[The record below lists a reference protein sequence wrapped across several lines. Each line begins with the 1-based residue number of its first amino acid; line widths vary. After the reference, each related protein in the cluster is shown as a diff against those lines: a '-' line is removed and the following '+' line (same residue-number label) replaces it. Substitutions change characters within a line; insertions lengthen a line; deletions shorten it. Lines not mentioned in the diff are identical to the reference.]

1 LHFLKDGLKQNYIY
15 LLILIIFS
23 TILFVPSTLDR
34 DLHYRDELRYTEV
47 AREMSETGDY
57 FVPHLGGEIY
67 TDKPPFY
74 FWVLILA
81 KNIFG
86 EYSAAAMAAP
96 SIISAIIIIL
106 LTFYF
111 AKSFL
116 EKKYS
121 FLAGI
126 ILATT
131 LLFFSLSIF
140 VRMDLLMMVFIVASL
155 FSFFKAYQQQKHYLY
170 LLFYLFMGIA
180 TAIKGPAG
188 FLIPLVI
195 IPGFLVWDNN
205 LKELKQMKLFKG
217 ALIFISVILLWLIPA
232 FIFGGREYIYSLVVL
247 QTFGRAVDSFAH
259 NEPFYYYFMTLPVTL
274 LPWTLLLVS
283 SFVYLFKYNE
293 NMSTEL
299 KFILSWFIL
308 PLILFSLF
316 SGKLVFYLL
325 PIYPA
330 AAVLTAYLCR
340 QVIAEQADKRFLVIP
355 VLLTIVI
362 ITAAYFFVPENIEG
376 YNLKQLLNPTFIF
389 MIVSLLVFLPLY
401 LKKKYLA
408 LVYLLTALMLI
419 FSLNLSFLIVPLAS
433 QNYSKKPIAE
443 ELKILREERNI
454 KNIAAYKFGQPET
467 LAVYT
472 DFFIQDVGS
481 KNSLINYLQQ
491 NEEAVILISEDDWR
505 EIKDIFK
512 QKKEVIY
519 HSNDYNL
526 IYHLAN

>member
-1 LHFLKDGLKQNYIY
+1 
-15 LLILIIFS
+15 
-23 TILFVPSTLDR
+23 
-34 DLHYRDELRYTEV
+34 
-47 AREMSETGDY
+47 MSATRDY
-57 FVPHLGGEIY
+57 FVPHLGGEVY
-67 TDKPPFY
+67 TDKPPLY
-74 FWVLILA
+74 FWILLLSQ
-81 KNIFG
+81 KVFG
-86 EYSAAAMAAP
+86 EYSATAMVSP
-96 SIISAIIIIL
+96 SIISAIIVIL
-106 LTFYF
+106 STFYF
-111 AKSFL
+111 ASSFL
-116 EKKYS
+116 KDKYA

-126 ILATT
+126 ILATS

-140 VRMDLLMMVFIVASL
+140 VRMDLSMMVFIVASL
-155 FSFFKAYQQQKHYLY
+155 FSFFKAYQNQKHYLY

-205 LKELKQMKLFKG
+205 LKELKKMKLFKG

-232 FIFGGREYIYSLVVL
+232 FVFGGREYIYSLVVL

-259 NEPFYYYFMTLPVTL
+259 SEPFYYYFMTFPVTF

-283 SFVYLFKYNE
+283 SFFYVFKYNK
-293 NMSTEL
+293 NISTEL
-299 KFILSWFIL
+299 KFVLSWFIL

-340 QVIAEQADKRFLVIP
+340 QIIAEQADKRFLVIP

-362 ITAAYFFVPENIEG
+362 ITAAYFFIPENIEG
-376 YNLKQLLNPTFIF
+376 YNLKKLLNPTFIF
-389 MIVSLLVFLPLY
+389 MIVSLLAFLLIY
-401 LKKKYLA
+401 IKKKYSS
-408 LVYLLTALMLI
+408 LVYLLIALMLI
-419 FSLNLSFLIVPLAS
+419 FSLNLNFLIVPLAS
-433 QNYSKKPIAE
+433 KNYSKKFIAE
-443 ELKILREERNI
+443 ELKMLREEKNI
-454 KNIAAYKFGQPET
+454 DNIAAYRFGQPET

-472 DFFIQDVGS
+472 GFFIRDIGN
-481 KNSLINYLQQ
+481 KESLINYLQQ
-491 NEEAVILISEDDWR
+491 NEEAVILISEDDLR

-512 QKKEVIY
+512 QEKEVIY

-526 IYHLAN
+526 IYHLVN

>member
-1 LHFLKDGLKQNYIY
+1 MHLINSGFKNNYIY
-15 LLILIIFS
+15 LLILIVFS
-23 TILFVPSTLDR
+23 VLLFVPSTLNR

-47 AREMSETGDY
+47 AKEMSANGDY
-57 FVPHLGGEIY
+57 FVPHLGGRIY

-74 FWVLILA
+74 FWILILS

-86 EYSAAAMAAP
+86 EYSAKAMVTP
-96 SIISAIIIIL
+96 SIISAILIIL

-116 EKKYS
+116 EKKYA

-155 FSFFKAYQQQKHYLY
+155 FSFFQAYQNQKHYS
-170 LLFYLFMGIA
+170 LFYLFMGIA

-188 FLIPLVI
+188 FLIPLI
-195 IPGFLVWDNN
+195 IVPGFLAWDNN
-205 LKELKQMKLFKG
+205 LKELKKMKLFKG

-232 FIFGGREYIYSLVVL
+232 FIFGGREYIYHLVIL
-247 QTFGRAVDSFAH
+247 QTFGRAVESFAH
-259 NEPFYYYFMTLPVTL
+259 SEPFYYYFMTLPVTL

-283 SFVYLFKYNE
+283 SFFYVFKYNK
-293 NMSTEL
+293 NISTEL

-330 AAVLTAYLCR
+330 AAILVAYLC
-340 QVIAEQADKRFLVIP
+340 QEIIANKADKSFLVIP

-362 ITAAYFFVPENIEG
+362 ITASYFFIPENIEG
-376 YNLKQLLNPTFIF
+376 YNLKKLLNPTFVF
-389 MIVSLLVFLPLY
+389 MIVSLFAFLLLY
-401 LKKKYLA
+401 LKKKYSS

-419 FSLNLSFLIVPLAS
+419 FSLNLNFLIVPLAS

-443 ELKILREERNI
+443 ELKMLREERNI
-454 KNIAAYKFGQPET
+454 ENIAAYRFGQPET

-472 DFFIQDVGS
+472 DFFIQGIGS
-481 KNSLINYLQQ
+481 KDSLIYYLQQ
-491 NEEAVILISEDDWR
+491 NEEAVILISEDDWS

-512 QKKEVIY
+512 QGKEVIY

-526 IYHLAN
+526 IYHLVN

>member
-1 LHFLKDGLKQNYIY
+1 
-15 LLILIIFS
+15 
-23 TILFVPSTLDR
+23 
-34 DLHYRDELRYTEV
+34 
-47 AREMSETGDY
+47 MSATRDY
-57 FVPHLGGEIY
+57 FVPHLGGEVY
-67 TDKPPFY
+67 TDKPPLY
-74 FWVLILA
+74 FWILLLSQ
-81 KNIFG
+81 KVFG
-86 EYSAAAMAAP
+86 EYSATAMVSP
-96 SIISAIIIIL
+96 SIISAIIVIL

-111 AKSFL
+111 ASSFL
-116 EKKYS
+116 KDKYA

-126 ILATT
+126 ILATS

-140 VRMDLLMMVFIVASL
+140 VRMDLSMMVFIVASL
-155 FSFFKAYQQQKHYLY
+155 FSFFKAYQNQKHYLY

-205 LKELKQMKLFKG
+205 LKELKKMKLFKG

-232 FIFGGREYIYSLVVL
+232 FVFGGREYIYSLVVL

-259 NEPFYYYFMTLPVTL
+259 SEPFYYYFMTLPVTF

-283 SFVYLFKYNE
+283 SFFYVFKYNK
-293 NMSTEL
+293 NISTEL

-340 QVIAEQADKRFLVIP
+340 QIIAEQADKRFLVIP

-362 ITAAYFFVPENIEG
+362 ITAAYFFIPENIEG
-376 YNLKQLLNPTFIF
+376 YNLKKLLNPTFIF
-389 MIVSLLVFLPLY
+389 MIVSLLAFLLIY
-401 LKKKYLA
+401 IKKKYSS
-408 LVYLLTALMLI
+408 LVYLLIALMLI
-419 FSLNLSFLIVPLAS
+419 FSLNLNFLIVPLAS
-433 QNYSKKPIAE
+433 KNYSKKFIAE
-443 ELKILREERNI
+443 ELKMLREEKNI
-454 KNIAAYKFGQPET
+454 DNIAAYRFGQPET

-472 DFFIQDVGS
+472 DFFIRDIGN
-481 KNSLINYLQQ
+481 KESLINYLQQ
-491 NEEAVILISEDDWR
+491 NEEAVILISEDDLR

-512 QKKEVIY
+512 QEKEVIY

-526 IYHLAN
+526 IYHLVN

>member
-1 LHFLKDGLKQNYIY
+1 
-15 LLILIIFS
+15 
-23 TILFVPSTLDR
+23 
-34 DLHYRDELRYTEV
+34 
-47 AREMSETGDY
+47 
-57 FVPHLGGEIY
+57 
-67 TDKPPFY
+67 
-74 FWVLILA
+74 
-81 KNIFG
+81 
-86 EYSAAAMAAP
+86 
-96 SIISAIIIIL
+96 
-106 LTFYF
+106 
-111 AKSFL
+111 
-116 EKKYS
+116 
-121 FLAGI
+121 
-126 ILATT
+126 
-131 LLFFSLSIF
+131 
-140 VRMDLLMMVFIVASL
+140 
-155 FSFFKAYQQQKHYLY
+155 
-170 LLFYLFMGIA
+170 
-180 TAIKGPAG
+180 
-188 FLIPLVI
+188 
-195 IPGFLVWDNN
+195 
-205 LKELKQMKLFKG
+205 
-217 ALIFISVILLWLIPA
+217 
-232 FIFGGREYIYSLVVL
+232 
-247 QTFGRAVDSFAH
+247 
-259 NEPFYYYFMTLPVTL
+259 
-274 LPWTLLLVS
+274 
-283 SFVYLFKYNE
+283 
-293 NMSTEL
+293 
-299 KFILSWFIL
+299 
-308 PLILFSLF
+308 
-316 SGKLVFYLL
+316 
-325 PIYPA
+325 
-330 AAVLTAYLCR
+330 LTAYLCR

>member
-1 LHFLKDGLKQNYIY
+1 M
-15 LLILIIFS
+15 
-23 TILFVPSTLDR
+23 ILFVPSTLNR

-47 AREMSETGDY
+47 AREMSETGNY
-57 FVPHLGGEIY
+57 FVPHLGGRIY

-74 FWVLILA
+74 FWILILS
-81 KNIFG
+81 KKIFG
-86 EYSAAAMAAP
+86 EYSAAAMTAP
-96 SIISAIIIIL
+96 SIISAMIIIL

-111 AKSFL
+111 AKSIL
-116 EKKYS
+116 EKKYA
-121 FLAGI
+121 FLAGV

-155 FSFFKAYQQQKHYLY
+155 FSFFKAYQNQNRYLY
-170 LLFYLFMGIA
+170 FLFYLFMAAA

-195 IPGFLVWDNN
+195 ITGFLAWDNN
-205 LKELKQMKLFKG
+205 LKELKKMKLFKG

-232 FIFGGREYIYSLVVL
+232 FIFGGREYIYHLVIL

-259 NEPFYYYFMTLPVTL
+259 SEPFYYYFMTLPVTL

-283 SFVYLFKYNE
+283 SFFYVFKYKKTI
-293 NMSTEL
+293 STEL
-299 KFILSWFIL
+299 KFFLSWFIL

-340 QVIAEQADKRFLVIP
+340 QVIAGQADKKFLVIP
-355 VLLTIVI
+355 VLIIIVI
-362 ITAAYFFVPENIEG
+362 ITAAYFFIPENIEG
-376 YNLKQLLNPTFIF
+376 YNLKKLLNPTFISL
-389 MIVSLLVFLPLY
+389 IVILLAFLPLY
-401 LKKKYLA
+401 LKQKYLS
-408 LVYLLTALMLI
+408 LVYFLAAVILI
-419 FSLNLSFLIVPLAS
+419 FSLNLNFLIVPLAS
-433 QNYSKKPIAE
+433 RNYTKKPIAE
-443 ELKILREERNI
+443 ELKMLREEKNI
-454 KNIAAYKFGQPET
+454 ENIAAYRYGQPET

-472 DFFIQDVGS
+472 DFLIQDIGS
-481 KNSLINYLQQ
+481 KDSLINYLQQ
-491 NEEAVILISEDDWR
+491 NQEAVILISEDNWK

-512 QKKEVIY
+512 QEKEVIY

-526 IYHLAN
+526 IYHLVN